1 MGAPVTKPT
10 TVHYVIKKTKDV
22 IPHTANKMTKKEQKV
37 ENLAD
42 GASHDDIVPMIN
54 PK

>member
-1 MGAPVTKPT
+1 MLF
-10 TVHYVIKKTKDV
+10 HIQLIKLQ
-22 IPHTANKMTKKEQKV
+22 KKEQKV